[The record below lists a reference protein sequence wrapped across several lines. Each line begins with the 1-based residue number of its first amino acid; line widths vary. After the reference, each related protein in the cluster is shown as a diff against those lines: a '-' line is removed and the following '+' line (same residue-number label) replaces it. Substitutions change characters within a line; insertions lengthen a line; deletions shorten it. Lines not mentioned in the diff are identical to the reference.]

1 MLKLL
6 DTMKQEHTEGQRDL
20 RQRLE
25 QLHKEVAT
33 GQEDATQWVVKR
45 LKEDRTL
52 VFKKK
57 ENERQFLFNNNMKDQ
72 IHTQEK
78 PLDLVEPNNDTQ
90 KVAQQKA
97 KSELEKGL
105 TLLEACQK
113 QIKLAD
119 RSEYGWPIVDEYK
132 DHGLTLDKDDTK
144 RIEKSKMAVVESN

>member
-72 IHTQEK
+72 IHT
-78 PLDLVEPNNDTQ
+78 
-90 KVAQQKA
+90 
-97 KSELEKGL
+97 
-105 TLLEACQK
+105 
-113 QIKLAD
+113 
-119 RSEYGWPIVDEYK
+119 
-132 DHGLTLDKDDTK
+132 
-144 RIEKSKMAVVESN
+144 